1 MGKFT
6 LASVLTGVA
15 VGFAGLAG
23 GAGQAVAQQSYT
35 CMGFVT
41 FTSTPTLPAGPAQ
54 TGMNPYPEV
63 QVSGNPIRI
72 AASACHGKTRTS
84 FLADPGWTPQ
94 AVCQSYS
101 GHPDAFGRTFNGI
114 VRTMA
119 VCAID
124 RFKEIAETPQRYNRV
139 DRFTVTCRSGRA
151 INVRWQPGLVGGVL
165 PAC

>member
-6 LASVLTGVA
+6 FVSVLTGIA
-15 VGFAGLAG
+15 VVFAGLTG
-23 GAGQAVAQQSYT
+23 SAGQAVAQSYT

-41 FTSTPTLPAGPAQ
+41 FKSTPTLPAGSPQ

-72 AASACHGKTRTS
+72 AASACHGQTNTS
-84 FLADPGWTPQ
+84 FTTDPGWTPQ
-94 AVCQSYS
+94 AVCESFGQ
-101 GHPDAFGRTFNGI
+101 PDRFGRTFHGT

-124 RFKEIAETPQRYNRV
+124 RFKEIAQTPQLYNRV
-139 DRFTVTCRSGRA
+139 NRYTVTCRSGRA
-151 INVRWQPGLVGGVL
+151 FNIHWSPGLVGRVL